1 MRRERPAREKRR
13 KKQPAVMEGC
23 PLLLLLLLML
33 LPTPLCL
40 SSGYARFNA
49 IASNRPPAWVP
60 CPAIATFFGDESR
73 LGRMTDCSRMIH
85 MLIDPVFVF
94 CITNEAW
101 YVLSTTLPLQNDRT
115 NNVTGKNPVV
125 ISIKL
130 LVRKLCEH

>member
-33 LPTPLCL
+33 LPTLCL

-49 IASNRPPAWVP
+49 VARAIVSLPLSVS

-73 LGRMTDCSRMIH
+73 LGQDDGLFADDTYAH
-85 MLIDPVFVF
+85 
-94 CITNEAW
+94 
-101 YVLSTTLPLQNDRT
+101 
-115 NNVTGKNPVV
+115 
-125 ISIKL
+125 
-130 LVRKLCEH
+130 